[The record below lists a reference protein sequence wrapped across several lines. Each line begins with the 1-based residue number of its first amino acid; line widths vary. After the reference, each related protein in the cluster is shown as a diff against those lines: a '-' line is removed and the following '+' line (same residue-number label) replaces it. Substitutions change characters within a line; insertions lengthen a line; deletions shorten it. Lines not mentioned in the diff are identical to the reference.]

1 MDEAGEE
8 ARRKMEEMRL
18 EGKEVKDDA
27 GQMGHE
33 KTESTAGKARDIKD
47 TTAQRY
53 GKKC

>member
-18 EGKEVKDDA
+18 EGKELKDDA

-33 KTESTAGKARDIKD
+33 KTESAAGKAREVKD
-47 TTAQRY
+47 STAERY
-53 GKKC
+53 KKN